1 MSGPVPMSPSTAPDS
16 TVSQGSASS
25 APAGMVSG
33 NDGAVNA
40 GTTPVYHM
48 GDPLQGSGDPWAG
61 TAPWLSFNTGVGGR
75 SDGSFLSSGTWQTG
89 QSTGQSAGQST
100 SQSTPASGVTF
111 AMPPGFLDTSSGP
124 GGGPGGVPV
133 GVPVSQDPLMMQ
145 VLRQQMLLT
154 QSMVDFLSRTAQG
167 AGAVPPLPGAQGPVP
182 QAQVQGSQ
190 GQGSERLT
198 MDTKWIPAAPLPD
211 WKSWSTR
218 SKELSGFKGW
228 LDKFASWLCLVH
240 DSYAQELK
248 EALNLP
254 YSVVIVN
261 QDQAIRSRRLFH
273 LLQQSFS
280 GYSRVDNVVKSQIAF
295 YGIQEAN
302 GFELLRLLRRE
313 FSLMSRPEALQYR
326 EACLKYT
333 VKKSERHLLMDVLRE
348 IGAEIEGFHSM
359 LEASLIAGQLADLRI
374 NEGDQVLLYLRNL
387 PEKVAEYVQLHCGA
401 TTVARVWESVV
412 AYHTRMRLT
421 NDLDSRVHVATGP
434 KQGSEGVTCH
444 NCGKRGHFARDC
456 PQPVK
461 CSHCGKS
468 GHAAK
473 DCWAKDPS
481 KRPGASST
489 PKPVAKAKAKPAAKS
504 KGSKGRGKGRGKGG
518 KFREVEEGEEPCE
531 AEESQEP
538 EVEQEGGNQAAMVVK
553 SFAVKTGSD
562 AGGPEGATG
571 TSSTERPV
579 THHLSSTLQDFVGS
593 VGIGDPKTCWLVD
606 SGATC
611 HIVSEKWVKH
621 YTVSFEY
628 PGPSPSLKGAGDN
641 DLPVKGVVDLE
652 FKVGKTKITMKRV
665 VVVGIPLNVISTYAL
680 LETGWKTVL
689 GNAEE
694 SGLFLKKLKLPLK
707 ISERAWWLKVSLLSK
722 HKSGVKGSGPAPMDL
737 STMNTGNTVN
747 TDSTETKQTKRNTC
761 CGCSSVA
768 AVVPEDVVA
777 KDLVTKG
784 TKDSLT
790 KDRVNHVATQEV
802 AQVTKGR
809 SGGSAKVKVKR
820 RELQMKSADML
831 QSFSY
836 VCRMFHFGSSRLF
849 QHVFD
854 EHEPNTIET
863 DVLFKTNVE
872 TNNEATVMLFI

>member
-89 QSTGQSAGQST
+89 QSTGQSAGPST

-198 MDTKWIPAAPLPD
+198 MDTKWIPAAPLPA

-374 NEGDQVLLYLRNL
+374 NEGDQFLLYLRNL

-553 SFAVKTGSD
+553 SFAVKTESD
-562 AGGPEGATG
+562 AGGPKGATG

-579 THHLSSTLQDFVGS
+579 THHLSSTLEGFVGS

-652 FKVGKTKITMKRV
+652 FKVGKRKITMKRV

-707 ISERAWWLKVSLLSK
+707 ISERAW
-722 HKSGVKGSGPAPMDL
+722 
-737 STMNTGNTVN
+737 
-747 TDSTETKQTKRNTC
+747 
-761 CGCSSVA
+761 
-768 AVVPEDVVA
+768 
-777 KDLVTKG
+777 
-784 TKDSLT
+784 
-790 KDRVNHVATQEV
+790 
-802 AQVTKGR
+802 
-809 SGGSAKVKVKR
+809 
-820 RELQMKSADML
+820 
-831 QSFSY
+831 
-836 VCRMFHFGSSRLF
+836 
-849 QHVFD
+849 
-854 EHEPNTIET
+854 
-863 DVLFKTNVE
+863 
-872 TNNEATVMLFI
+872 

>member
-1 MSGPVPMSPSTAPDS
+1 MSPSTAPDS

-40 GTTPVYHM
+40 GTTLVYHM

-89 QSTGQSAGQST
+89 QSTGQSAGPST

-145 VLRQQMLLT
+145 VLRQQMLPT

-182 QAQVQGSQ
+182 QAQVPGSQ

-374 NEGDQVLLYLRNL
+374 NEGDQFLLYLRNL
-387 PEKVAEYVQLHCGA
+387 PEKVAQYVQLHCGA

-489 PKPVAKAKAKPAAKS
+489 PKPSAKPKAKPAAKS

-694 SGLFLKKLKLPLK
+694 SGLFLKKLKLPF
-707 ISERAWWLKVSLLSK
+707 
-722 HKSGVKGSGPAPMDL
+722 
-737 STMNTGNTVN
+737 
-747 TDSTETKQTKRNTC
+747 
-761 CGCSSVA
+761 
-768 AVVPEDVVA
+768 ED
-777 KDLVTKG
+777 
-784 TKDSLT
+784 
-790 KDRVNHVATQEV
+790 
-802 AQVTKGR
+802 
-809 SGGSAKVKVKR
+809 
-820 RELQMKSADML
+820 
-831 QSFSY
+831 F
-836 VCRMFHFGSSRLF
+836 
-849 QHVFD
+849 
-854 EHEPNTIET
+854 
-863 DVLFKTNVE
+863 
-872 TNNEATVMLFI
+872 

>member
-1 MSGPVPMSPSTAPDS
+1 MDSSSTLA
-16 TVSQGSASS
+16 
-25 APAGMVSG
+25 
-33 NDGAVNA
+33 
-40 GTTPVYHM
+40 
-48 GDPLQGSGDPWAG
+48 
-61 TAPWLSFNTGVGGR
+61 
-75 SDGSFLSSGTWQTG
+75 
-89 QSTGQSAGQST
+89 
-100 SQSTPASGVTF
+100 
-111 AMPPGFLDTSSGP
+111 
-124 GGGPGGVPV
+124 
-133 GVPVSQDPLMMQ
+133 
-145 VLRQQMLLT
+145 
-154 QSMVDFLSRTAQG
+154 
-167 AGAVPPLPGAQGPVP
+167 
-182 QAQVQGSQ
+182 
-190 GQGSERLT
+190 RLE
-198 MDTKWIPAAPLPD
+198 
-211 WKSWSTR
+211 SWSTR
-218 SKELSGFKGW
+218 SKELSGFNGW

-240 DSYAQELK
+240 DSHAQELK

-348 IGAEIEGFHSM
+348 IGQIGAEIEGFHSM

-374 NEGDQVLLYLRNL
+374 NEGDQFLLYLRNL

-481 KRPGASST
+481 KRPGASLT

-518 KFREVEEGEEPCE
+518 KFEVEEGEEPCE

-553 SFAVKTGSD
+553 SFAVKTESD
-562 AGGPEGATG
+562 AGGPKGATG

-579 THHLSSTLQDFVGS
+579 THHLSSTLEGFVDS

-606 SGATC
+606 SEATC

-628 PGPSPSLKGAGDN
+628 SGPSPSLKGAGDN

-722 HKSGVKGSGPAPMDL
+722 HKSWCEGFWT
-737 STMNTGNTVN
+737 STDG
-747 TDSTETKQTKRNTC
+747 
-761 CGCSSVA
+761 
-768 AVVPEDVVA
+768 
-777 KDLVTKG
+777 L
-784 TKDSLT
+784 
-790 KDRVNHVATQEV
+790 
-802 AQVTKGR
+802 
-809 SGGSAKVKVKR
+809 
-820 RELQMKSADML
+820 
-831 QSFSY
+831 
-836 VCRMFHFGSSRLF
+836 
-849 QHVFD
+849 
-854 EHEPNTIET
+854 EHHEHWKHCEH
-863 DVLFKTNVE
+863 
-872 TNNEATVMLFI
+872 

>member
-16 TVSQGSASS
+16 TVNQGSAAS

-33 NDGAVNA
+33 NEGAVNA
-40 GTTPVYHM
+40 GRTPVYNIA
-48 GDPLQGSGDPWAG
+48 DPLQGSGDPWAS
-61 TAPWLSFNTGVGGR
+61 TTPWLSFSPGTTPAVLPSTPAGLP
-75 SDGSFLSSGTWQTG
+75 GSQSSGDTGTWQT
-89 QSTGQSAGQST
+89 
-100 SQSTPASGVTF
+100 VT
-111 AMPPGFLDTSSGP
+111 AVD
-124 GGGPGGVPV
+124 PV
-133 GVPVSQDPLMMQ
+133 MAQM
-145 VLRQQMLLT
+145 LRQQMLLT
-154 QSMVDFLSRTAQG
+154 QGVMDLLYRTGPGLPQQPVQQTPTVAQNST
-167 AGAVPPLPGAQGPVP
+167 GP
-182 QAQVQGSQ
+182 
-190 GQGSERLT
+190 SERLT

-211 WKSWSTR
+211 WKSWNNR
-218 SKELSGFKGW
+218 ARELAGFKGW
-228 LDKFASWLCLVH
+228 LEKFASWLCLVH

-248 EALNLP
+248 EAMNLP
-254 YSVVIVN
+254 YPVVIVN

-273 LLQQSFS
+273 LLQQSLS

-333 VKKSERHLLMDVLRE
+333 AKKSERHLLMDVLRE

-359 LEASLIAGQLADLRI
+359 LEASLIAGQLTDLRI
-374 NEGDQVLLYLRNL
+374 TEGDQYLLYLRNL
-387 PEKVAEYVQLHCGA
+387 PDKVAEFVQLHCGA

-421 NDLDSRVHVATGP
+421 NDLDSKVHVATGP
-434 KQGSEGVTCH
+434 KQGSEGITCH
-444 NCGKRGHFARDC
+444 NCGKRGHIARDC

-489 PKPVAKAKAKPAAKS
+489 PKPGAKPAAKSKGS

-518 KFREVEEGEEPCE
+518 KFREVEEGEEPEE

-538 EVEQEGGNQAAMVVK
+538 EVEQDGGNQAAMVVK

-562 AGGPEGATG
+562 AGGPKGATG

-579 THHLSSTLQDFVGS
+579 THHLSSTLEGFVGS
-593 VGIGDPKTCWLVD
+593 VGVGDPKTCWLVD

-621 YTVSFEY
+621 YTVSYEY

-652 FKVGKTKITMKRV
+652 FKVGKTKIAMKRV

-694 SGLFLKKLKLPLK
+694 SGLFF
-707 ISERAWWLKVSLLSK
+707 E
-722 HKSGVKGSGPAPMDL
+722 
-737 STMNTGNTVN
+737 
-747 TDSTETKQTKRNTC
+747 E
-761 CGCSSVA
+761 
-768 AVVPEDVVA
+768 
-777 KDLVTKG
+777 
-784 TKDSLT
+784 
-790 KDRVNHVATQEV
+790 
-802 AQVTKGR
+802 
-809 SGGSAKVKVKR
+809 
-820 RELQMKSADML
+820 
-831 QSFSY
+831 
-836 VCRMFHFGSSRLF
+836 
-849 QHVFD
+849 
-854 EHEPNTIET
+854 IET
-863 DVLFKTNVE
+863 SFEDF
-872 TNNEATVMLFI
+872 